1 MAQANRRVLARSL
14 KDITDVNPD
23 QLRGDRPRPVLV
35 SAPAAEPVPEGDD
48 GRSACQVICVASG
61 KGGTGKTVVTTNLAV
76 SLVQQGLD
84 VLLFD
89 ADLGLANAHVLLG
102 VSPPYDIS
110 QVVSGE
116 RRLDEVVV
124 ECHAGVKLI
133 SGGSGF
139 SDLAE
144 LKDWQVRNIAD
155 QLKVYE
161 DHADVILVDLSAG
174 ISPQVMRFLNTA
186 HDVIVVTTPDVTAL
200 LDAYATVKSMSRGRA
215 GLEVK
220 VVVNRARNEGEARAA
235 FEKMQ
240 SVVSRHLEGVT
251 LSMFEW
257 IPFNWYVQNSVNM
270 RQPVVLLHPKS
281 FVTRTFSDMASR
293 LKGEN
298 ARWKER
304 ARSEQADRHEGGAL
318 SFARRLARMVF
329 K

>member
-1 MAQANRRVLARSL
+1 MAQASRRLLARSL

-23 QLRGDRPRPVLV
+23 ELRGDRPKPVLV
-35 SAPAAEPVPEGDD
+35 PVPECAQEVEEAP
-48 GRSACQVICVASG
+48 SSCQVICVASG
-61 KGGTGKTVVTTNLAV
+61 KGGTGKTVFTTNLAV

-144 LKDWQVRNIAD
+144 LKDWQIRNIAD

-161 DHADVILVDLSAG
+161 DRADVILVDLSAG
-174 ISPQVMRFLNTA
+174 ISPQVMRFINTA

-200 LDAYATVKSMSRGRA
+200 LDAYATIKSMARA
-215 GLEVK
+215 REGFEVK
-220 VVVNRARNEGEARAA
+220 LVINRARNEEEARAA
-235 FEKMQ
+235 FEKI
-240 SVVSRHLEGVT
+240 SAVVARHLSGVA
-251 LSMFEW
+251 LNLFEW
-257 IPFNWYVQNSVNM
+257 IPYNWYVQNSVNM

-281 FVTRTFSDMASR
+281 FVTRTFAGMAER
-293 LKGEN
+293 IKTEN
-298 ARWKER
+298 AKWKER
-304 ARSEQADRHEGGAL
+304 VAAERAARPETGAL
-318 SFARRLARMVF
+318 SFARRLARLVF

>member
-1 MAQANRRVLARSL
+1 MAQASRRVLARSL
-14 KDITDVNPD
+14 RDVTDINPD
-23 QLRGDRPRPVLV
+23 ELRGERAKPVLV
-35 SAPAAEPVPEGDD
+35 PVPESTPLPAVQDA
-48 GRSACQVICVASG
+48 RSACQVICVASG

-76 SLVQQGLD
+76 SLVQEGLD

-144 LKDWQVRNIAD
+144 LKDWQIRNIAD

-161 DHADVILVDLSAG
+161 DHADIILVDLSAG
-174 ISPQVMRFLNTA
+174 ISPQVMRFINTA

-200 LDAYATVKSMSRGRA
+200 LDAYATIKSMARTRERF
-215 GLEVK
+215 EVR
-220 VVVNRARNEGEARAA
+220 VVVNRAKDEAEARAA
-235 FEKMQ
+235 FDKINA
-240 SVVSRHLEGVT
+240 VVARHLSGVT
-251 LSMFEW
+251 LNLFEW
-257 IPFNWYVQNSVNM
+257 IPQNWYVQNSVNM

-281 FVTRTFSDMASR
+281 FVSRTFAGMATR
-293 LKGEN
+293 IKDDN
-298 ARWKER
+298 KKWKER
-304 ARSEQADRHEGGAL
+304 IASESGVKPESGAL